1 MAVIDH
7 RVQLTSR
14 PETPAEKRARER
26 YRSAGKTARA
36 EKKLH
41 NANAKAAKRAAR
53 QEHDAEAITPEERRE
68 RERVL
73 RDWWSQHAAP
83 FADKLKE
90 SEFEAFYD
98 GCRNFF
104 ITRTLDH
111 AAWRELCAAFLA
123 ATTPPAEPDPNYR
136 THHCRTHHVALPD
149 GW

>member
-7 RVQLTSR
+7 RVHLTSR

-41 NANAKAAKRAAR
+41 NATAKAAKRAAR
-53 QEHDAEAITPEERRE
+53 QQHYAEAITPEERRE

-111 AAWRELCAAFLA
+111 AAWRKLCVAFRA
-123 ATTPPAEPDPNYR
+123 ATTHPTEPDPNYWK
-136 THHCRTHHVALPD
+136 HHARAPHSALPD